1 MIWRKTWLESRGRF
15 LLTALILAL
24 TVVWWILDANRQMAR
39 YDIKPAMTFTRYVSI
54 VYGGHIQLFWV
65 ASCIILGLGGLV
77 RERAQGTAQFT
88 LVLPISRQRWMAM
101 RAAVAA
107 AEAAVLALVPVI
119 VIPIAAT
126 LIGRSYPP
134 WEALKFSAL
143 LFFSGIVFLS
153 LSLLYSSVL
162 PGDVAAVGA
171 GAVSVYLA
179 FNSQNYFYY
188 WLPIFNI
195 SRFMSGFEFLDLRTG
210 FLTGCPWFGIF
221 ASLSITSVLLWVAVQ
236 MIRRQDF

>member
-1 MIWRKTWLESRGRF
+1 MIWRKTWLESRSRF

-24 TVVWWILDANRQMAR
+24 TVVWWILDADRQMAR

-65 ASCIILGLGGLV
+65 ASCIILGLGGLG

-88 LVLPISRQRWMAM
+88 LVLPISRQRWMAV

-107 AEAAVLALVPVI
+107 AEAVVLALVPVI
-119 VIPIAAT
+119 VIPIAAA

-188 WLPIFNI
+188 WLPRFNI
-195 SRFMSGFEFLDLRTG
+195 SRFMSGFEFLDFRTG
-210 FLTGCPWFGIF
+210 FLTGWPWSGIF
-221 ASLSITSVLLWVAVQ
+221 ASLSITGVLIWAATQ

>member
-1 MIWRKTWLESRGRF
+1 MIWGKTWLESRGRF
-15 LLTALILAL
+15 LLTTIMLAL
-24 TVVWWILDANRQMAR
+24 TVVWWILDADRQMAR

-54 VYGGHIQLFWV
+54 VYGGQVQLFWV

-77 RERAQGTAQFT
+77 REHAQGTAQFT

-119 VIPIAAT
+119 AIPIAAT

-179 FNSQNYFYY
+179 FNSQNFFYY
-188 WLPIFNI
+188 WFPSFNV

-210 FLTGCPWFGIF
+210 FLTGWPWFGII
-221 ASLSITSVLLWVAVQ
+221 ASLSFASVLFWVAMQ

>member
-1 MIWRKTWLESRGRF
+1 MIWRKSWLESRGRF
-15 LLTALILAL
+15 LLTALMLAL
-24 TVVWWILDANRQMAR
+24 TVVWWILDADRQMAR
-39 YDIKPAMTFTRYVSI
+39 YDIKPTMTFTRYVSI

-65 ASCIILGLGGLV
+65 ASCIILGLGRLV

-88 LVLPISRQRWMAM
+88 LVLPISRHQWMVV
-101 RAAVAA
+101 RAAIRA
-107 AEAAVLALVPVI
+107 AEAAVLASVPVI

-143 LFFSGIVFLS
+143 LFLSGIVFLPM
-153 LSLLYSSVL
+153 SLLYSSVL
-162 PGDVAAVGA
+162 PGDVAAMGA

-188 WLPIFNI
+188 WLPSFNI

-210 FLTGCPWFGIF
+210 FLTGWPWFGIS
-221 ASLSITSVLLWVAVQ
+221 ASLSMSGVLLWVAVQ

>member
-1 MIWRKTWLESRGRF
+1 MIWRKTWLESRSRF
-15 LLTALILAL
+15 LLTALTLTL
-24 TVVWWILDANRQMAR
+24 TVVWWILEADRQMAR

-77 RERAQGTAQFT
+77 RERAQGAAQFT

-107 AEAAVLALVPVI
+107 AEAAVLALAPVI
-119 VIPIAAT
+119 VIPIAAA

-162 PGDVAAVGA
+162 PGDVAAAGA
-171 GAVSVYLA
+171 GAASVYLA
-179 FNSQNYFYY
+179 FNSQSYFYY
-188 WLPIFNI
+188 WLPSFNI

-210 FLTGCPWFGIF
+210 FLTGWPWFGTF
-221 ASLSITSVLLWVAVQ
+221 ASLSIASVLFWVAVQ
-236 MIRRQDF
+236 AIRRQDF

>member
-1 MIWRKTWLESRGRF
+1 MESRGRF
-15 LLTALILAL
+15 LLTGLLLAL
-24 TVVWWILDANRQMAR
+24 TVTWWILDADRQMAR
-39 YDIKPAMTFTRYVSI
+39 YDISPRMTFTRYVSI

-65 ASCIILGLGGLV
+65 ASCVVLGLGGLL
-77 RERAQGTAQFT
+77 REHTHGTAQFT
-88 LVLPISRQRWMAM
+88 LVLPISRQRWMAV

-107 AEAAVLALVPVI
+107 AEAVVLALVPVI

-126 LIGRSYPP
+126 AIGRSYPP

-171 GAVSVYLA
+171 GAISVYLL

-188 WLPIFNI
+188 WFPRFNF
-195 SRFMSGFEFLDLRTG
+195 SRFISVFEFVDLRTG
-210 FLTGCPWFGIF
+210 FLTGWPWFGIL
-221 ASLSITSVLLWVAVQ
+221 ASVSIASVLFWAATQ
-236 MIRRQDF
+236 IIRRWDF

>member
-1 MIWRKTWLESRGRF
+1 MIWRKAWPESRGRF
-15 LLTALILAL
+15 LLMGVALAL
-24 TVVWWILDANRQMAR
+24 TALAAILDAERQMAR
-39 YDIKPAMTFTRYVSI
+39 YDSMPPMTFTRYVSI
-54 VYGGHIQLFWV
+54 VYGGQIQLVWV
-65 ASCIILGLGGLV
+65 ASCILLGLGGLL
-77 RERAQGTAQFT
+77 REHVLGTAQFT
-88 LVLPISRQRWMAM
+88 LVLPISRQRWMAV

-107 AEAAVLALVPVI
+107 AEAAVLALAPVI

-188 WLPIFNI
+188 WLPSFNI

-210 FLTGCPWFGIF
+210 FLTGWPWFGIF
-221 ASLSITSVLLWVAVQ
+221 ASLSIASVLLWVAVQ